1 MQGTGEFEPSLTS
14 LLLRE
19 QSPKHFTP
27 HFPTVDVITTS
38 LISEWRLQ
46 LVDPGQVP
54 GVRRTPPPDQDR
66 QRLSSPRARVI
77 LPLLQA
83 TQRHHHRQ
91 AEQVSKF

>member
-1 MQGTGEFEPSLTS
+1 MQGTGEFEPSSCSRGNKVL
-14 LLLRE
+14 
-19 QSPKHFTP
+19 KHFTP

-83 TQRHHHRQ
+83 TQRHHHR
-91 AEQVSKF
+91 